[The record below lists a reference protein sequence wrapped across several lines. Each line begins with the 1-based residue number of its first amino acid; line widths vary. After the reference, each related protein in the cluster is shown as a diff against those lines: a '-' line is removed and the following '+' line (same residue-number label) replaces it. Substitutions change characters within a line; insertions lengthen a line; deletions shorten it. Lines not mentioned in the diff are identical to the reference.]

1 MQSLSEL
8 LSMHVPTTGLLGWAP
23 VAASLEAQRW
33 DTLFTFLLF
42 TCTGLFALVVLP
54 MVMFVVRYRRRR
66 PGQRATSQVDH
77 NTWMELGWTALP
89 LLYLGLVFTW
99 GFHQFLNLRVAPSA
113 AKQLRVIA
121 QKWQW
126 TAVYEDEGFEVG
138 GQGAT
143 FGAVVGQPVKVILSS
158 QDVIHSFFIP
168 NLRVKQDTVPG
179 RYTTLWFTP
188 TLTGEFPIFCAEYCG
203 QQHSLMV
210 AKLKVMPQEEYDKW
224 ADAMRQADQSLSL
237 PQLGE
242 KLIAKKGCIACHSTN
257 GSPKIG
263 PSFKGLY
270 GTMAELESGDSVLVE
285 DDHIRQSILEPQKR
299 ITKGY
304 PSVMPSYQGQV
315 SEKEIAALIAYIKS
329 LGNSAPKA
337 QPPTT
342 PQPLKQR

>member
-1 MQSLSEL
+1 MQSLNEL
-8 LSMHVPTTGLLGWAP
+8 LSLHVPTTGLWGWAP
-23 VAASLEAQRW
+23 VAASLQAQRW

-54 MVMFVVRYRRRR
+54 MVVFVARYRRRR
-66 PGQRATSQVDH
+66 PGQRATSQTDH
-77 NTWMELGWTALP
+77 NTWMELAWTALP
-89 LLYLGLVFTW
+89 LLYLGAVFTW
-99 GFHQFLNLRVAPSA
+99 GFYQFLDLRVAPSP

-143 FGAVVGQPVKVILSS
+143 FGVVVGQPVKVVLSS

-188 TLTGEFPIFCAEYCG
+188 TLTGEFPILCAEYCG
-203 QQHSLMV
+203 RQHSLMV
-210 AKLKVMPQEEYDKW
+210 AKLKVMAQEDYDKW
-224 ADAMRQADQSLSL
+224 ADGVRQADQSLS
-237 PQLGE
+237 PTQLGE
-242 KLIAKKGCIACHSTN
+242 KLYAKKGCVACHTVD

-270 GTMAELESGDSVLVE
+270 GSTAELEGGGGALV
-285 DDHIRQSILEPQKR
+285 DDDYIRQSILEPQKR

-304 PSVMPSYQGQV
+304 PPVMPSYQGQV

-329 LGNSAPKA
+329 LGNTKPRVNSDSRG
-337 QPPTT
+337 
-342 PQPLKQR
+342 LK